1 MAGDVPRVAS
11 KLRRA
16 RLMSGALPGWITI
29 RGLRCDG
36 RQGVAAERRAQ
47 SSEYL
52 VDISCH
58 SDLSRAVALDDL
70 AAAVDIAAIAAT
82 VRRRRARRG
91 TRARREAASRRPRRG
106 GGVGRD
112 RAHARQCGAW
122 PFLRTYSA
130 FSIARAKSTSRHARR
145 RAACIA
151 CPSGSSSPATMSTR
165 EAGVARRRAGIA
177 SSRHAKARSWPVV
190 AASLCGRCVPPIRIP
205 CAALQRA
212 IRPSTGRAGRH
223 LRCCVTRSST
233 RRSASSL
240 PANTRIRRVSDTRLV
255 PIAPRKKPGF
265 ETLAIHAG
273 QEPEGL
279 YGAVTV
285 PIFQTST
292 YAQEAVGKH
301 KGYDY
306 ARTGNPTRTALE
318 ICLAALEDGKWG
330 LAFGSGMAAT
340 DAIAHTLSAGDHVV
354 LSDDVYGGTYRL
366 YKRMYEQL
374 GVALTPVDMRRLDA
388 VRRAMRNSTKVV
400 WIESPSNPTMKV
412 VDIAALSEIAHKGKA
427 LAVVDNTFASP
438 YLQNPLAHG
447 ADLVLHSTTKYIGGH
462 SDVVGG
468 AIAGNDPALR
478 ERLAYLQNAAG
489 GVPGPLDA
497 WLVLRGAK
505 TLAVRMERHSAN
517 GQAVAEWLAEHPKVT
532 RVNYPGLTSHPQH
545 ALARKQMR
553 LFGGM
558 LSFEVRGGEVAAKRL
573 SGRTKIFALAESL
586 GGVESLIEVPLAM
599 THGSVKG
606 TKLAPPAG
614 LVRLSVGIETVS
626 DLIAD
631 LAQAIG

>member
-1 MAGDVPRVAS
+1 VP
-11 KLRRA
+11 
-16 RLMSGALPGWITI
+16 T
-29 RGLRCDG
+29 
-36 RQGVAAERRAQ
+36 
-47 SSEYL
+47 
-52 VDISCH
+52 
-58 SDLSRAVALDDL
+58 
-70 AAAVDIAAIAAT
+70 
-82 VRRRRARRG
+82 
-91 TRARREAASRRPRRG
+91 
-106 GGVGRD
+106 
-112 RAHARQCGAW
+112 
-122 PFLRTYSA
+122 
-130 FSIARAKSTSRHARR
+130 
-145 RAACIA
+145 
-151 CPSGSSSPATMSTR
+151 
-165 EAGVARRRAGIA
+165 
-177 SSRHAKARSWPVV
+177 
-190 AASLCGRCVPPIRIP
+190 
-205 CAALQRA
+205 
-212 IRPSTGRAGRH
+212 
-223 LRCCVTRSST
+223 
-233 RRSASSL
+233 
-240 PANTRIRRVSDTRLV
+240 
-255 PIAPRKKPGF
+255 APRKKPGF

-447 ADLVLHSTTKYIGGH
+447 ADLVLHTTTKYIGGH

-573 SGRTKIFALAESL
+573 SGRTKIFALA
-586 GGVESLIEVPLAM
+586 
-599 THGSVKG
+599 
-606 TKLAPPAG
+606 
-614 LVRLSVGIETVS
+614 
-626 DLIAD
+626 
-631 LAQAIG
+631 